1 MSKRKPPTSPLLRVA
16 QIVLGVLALT
26 GLSLVTLGALLPR
39 RWHVQE
45 SVMINAPP
53 AAIHGWVS
61 DLRHWPE
68 WAQWNQADLAP
79 KNELSAPSTGQGA
92 KLTWF
97 GRGNQ
102 SAASGEVRIIRSDP
116 ALGVWFENRTSG
128 GEPSRAEVTYVARPG
143 VTEVIWRDEGQLP
156 PIIGGLFLDLFQKR
170 LGSHMS
176 AGLERL
182 KELVELGGKVDRR
195 VVPNSEAP

>member
-1 MSKRKPPTSPLLRVA
+1 MTAPITRVA
-16 QIVLGVLALT
+16 QIVIGVLALT
-26 GLSLVTLGALLPR
+26 GLLLAGLGALLPR

-61 DLRHWPE
+61 DLRHWPQ

-79 KNELSAPSTGQGA
+79 KNQLSAPSTGTGA
-92 KLTWF
+92 RLTWY
-97 GRGNQ
+97 GRGGENPT
-102 SAASGEVRIIRSDP
+102 SGEVHIIRSEP
-116 ALGVWFENRTSG
+116 ELGVWFENRTSG

-143 VTEVIWRDEGQLP
+143 VTEVIWKDEGQLP

-170 LGSHMS
+170 LSRHMN

-182 KELVELGGKVDRR
+182 KELVELGGKVDPR
-195 VVPNSEAP
+195 VVPDSEAP

>member
-1 MSKRKPPTSPLLRVA
+1 MSPPSPPPVLRVA

-26 GLSLVTLGALLPR
+26 GLLLAGLGALLPR

-53 AAIHGWVS
+53 AAIHAWVN
-61 DLRHWPE
+61 DLHHWPK

-79 KNELSAPSTGQGA
+79 KNQLSAPTVGA
-92 KLTWF
+92 GARLTWY
-97 GRGNQ
+97 GRG
-102 SAASGEVRIIRSDP
+102 SDDPASGEVRIVKSDP
-116 ALGVWFENRTSG
+116 AVGVWFENRTSG
-128 GEPSRAEVTYVARPG
+128 GEPSRAEITYVPRPG
-143 VTEVIWRDEGQLP
+143 VTEVIWKDEGQLP
-156 PIIGGLFLDLFQKR
+156 PVVGGMFLDLFQKR
-170 LGSHMS
+170 LSRHMA

-195 VVPNSEAP
+195 VVPDSEAP

>member
-1 MSKRKPPTSPLLRVA
+1 MTAPITRVA
-16 QIVLGVLALT
+16 QIVIGVLALT
-26 GLSLVTLGALLPR
+26 GLLLAGLGALLPR

-61 DLRHWPE
+61 DLRHWPQ

-79 KNELSAPSTGQGA
+79 KNQLSAPSTGAGA
-92 KLTWF
+92 RLTWY
-97 GRGNQ
+97 GRGGENPT
-102 SAASGEVRIIRSDP
+102 SGEVHIIRSEP
-116 ALGVWFENRTSG
+116 ELGVWFENRTSG

-143 VTEVIWRDEGQLP
+143 VTEVIWKDEGQLP

-170 LGSHMS
+170 LSRHMN

-182 KELVELGGKVDRR
+182 KELVELGGKVDPR
-195 VVPNSEAP
+195 VVPDSQAP

>member
-1 MSKRKPPTSPLLRVA
+1 MSSPSPPTLLRVA

-26 GLSLVTLGALLPR
+26 GLILAGLGALLPR
-39 RWHVQE
+39 RWHVQQA
-45 SVMINAPP
+45 VMINAPP
-53 AAIHGWVS
+53 AAIHTYVN
-61 DLRHWPE
+61 DLHYWPK

-79 KNELSAPSTGQGA
+79 KNELSAPSAGTGA
-92 KLTWF
+92 RLTWY
-97 GRGNQ
+97 GRGGDNP
-102 SAASGEVRIIRSDP
+102 ASGEVRIVKSDP

-128 GEPSRAEVTYVARPG
+128 GAPSRAEITYVARPG
-143 VTEVIWRDEGQLP
+143 VTEVVWKDEGELP
-156 PIIGGLFLDLFQKR
+156 PIIGGMFLDLFQKR
-170 LGSHMS
+170 LSRHMS